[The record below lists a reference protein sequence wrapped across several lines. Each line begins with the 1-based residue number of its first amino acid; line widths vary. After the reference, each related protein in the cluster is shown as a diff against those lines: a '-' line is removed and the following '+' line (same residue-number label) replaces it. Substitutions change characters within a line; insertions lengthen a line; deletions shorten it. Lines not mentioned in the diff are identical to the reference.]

1 MSLIGGVQMKS
12 KLLVLSALTILSLGV
27 AGCSNNSKSDSKDS
41 SSSSVS
47 KKSST
52 SHKTASSS
60 SSTTSSAQSSSSTTS
75 STITTSQFSQSQLAT
90 MIWMYDQQRTGAAS
104 DFLTNT
110 QYYDGIGIHHFEGDT
125 SVGSKHANMVTYKV
139 TNDAIN
145 VTTVGET
152 SANYSVS
159 INELVNKYYS
169 TDSQKAFTDKI
180 AAENQDN

>member
-1 MSLIGGVQMKS
+1 MKS

-52 SHKTASSS
+52 SHKKASSS

-75 STITTSQFSQSQLAT
+75 STITTSQFSQNQLAT

-104 DFLTNT
+104 DFVCDHVGMLGTN
-110 QYYDGIGIHHFEGDT
+110 
-125 SVGSKHANMVTYKV
+125 
-139 TNDAIN
+139 
-145 VTTVGET
+145 
-152 SANYSVS
+152 
-159 INELVNKYYS
+159 
-169 TDSQKAFTDKI
+169 
-180 AAENQDN
+180 